1 MAEKLLRG
9 TYTAIVTPFNDD
21 FSIDFES
28 FKNHLHD
35 QVKNGVTG
43 VVVCGS
49 TGESATLST
58 DEKIKLIETAIN
70 EIGNEVQIIAGTG
83 SNNTSSSVELTQ
95 KAKEMGATAVL
106 LVAPYYNKP
115 TQEGLYTHYK
125 TIAEKVNI
133 PQIIYNVPG
142 RSSVNILPE
151 VQLRLAR
158 EYENIIA
165 TKEASG
171 DLEQIMTII
180 ENSPEDFSVLSGD
193 DAITVPIIAM
203 GGDGV
208 VSVLSNYAPKQFSD
222 TVNAALEGDINKA
235 KELHYELFELMQLN
249 FIESNPVPAKTALN
263 LMGFMK
269 DNFRLPLVPITKPS
283 KDKLTD
289 ALKRAGIL

>member
-21 FSIDFES
+21 LSIDFES